1 MKRIFLAFMFF
12 YLAFLVTHAQITAA
26 SKIVIKADANS
37 IVKDEN
43 GNSYGYDI
51 WSSLIKSRDYVL
63 IAIDSTD
70 KEKGFLLKRLNDSE
84 KLKRDMRYPK
94 PLPSKYFKDGEKL
107 SSFKTT
113 DINGNKVVLK
123 DLVGKIVVLNFWFIN
138 CPPCRAEIPQLN
150 GIRNQYM
157 DNNDIVF
164 LAVCLDDKFRINEF
178 MKNLPFDYTQLDSG
192 GFIAIKYG
200 INLFPTHVILDKE
213 GKVRFHTSGASMGT
227 SIWLKLTIDELLG
240 KY

>member
-1 MKRIFLAFMFF
+1 MKRIFFVFMFF
-12 YLAFLVTHAQITAA
+12 SLAHYITLAQNTDA
-26 SKIVIKADANS
+26 SKKVIKANANS
-37 IVKDEN
+37 IVKDAN

-63 IAIDSTD
+63 VAVDSTD
-70 KEKGFLLKRLNDSE
+70 EMKGFLLKRLTDSE
-84 KLKRDMRYPK
+84 KLKRDMKYPK
-94 PLPSKYFKDGEKL
+94 PFPSKFFKDGEKI

-123 DLVGKIVVLNFWFIN
+123 DLIGKIVVLNFWFIN

-150 GIRNQYM
+150 GIRNQYTG
-157 DNNDIVF
+157 NNDIVF
-164 LAVCLDDKFRINEF
+164 LAVCLDEKFRINEF
-178 MKNLPFDYTQLDSG
+178 MKNLPFDYTQLDNG
-192 GFIAIKYG
+192 GFIAYKYG
-200 INLFPTHVILDKE
+200 INTFPTHVILDKE

-240 KY
+240 KN